1 MMVTRSRSVQ
11 FANEF
16 PGSPLLDRE
25 IVMPYRHAGDLRYM
39 PDQVIG
45 SPYRYEP
52 SLLQRIGQFA
62 KAVVQIVKSQS
73 ILGIEDHQIGKYC
86 RKLNAVAEA
95 RTQGR

>member
-1 MMVTRSRSVQ
+1 
-11 FANEF
+11 
-16 PGSPLLDRE
+16 
-25 IVMPYRHAGDLRYM
+25 MPYRHAGDPRYR

-45 SPYRYEP
+45 SLYRYEA

-73 ILGIEDHQIGKYC
+73 ILGIEDHQIGEYC